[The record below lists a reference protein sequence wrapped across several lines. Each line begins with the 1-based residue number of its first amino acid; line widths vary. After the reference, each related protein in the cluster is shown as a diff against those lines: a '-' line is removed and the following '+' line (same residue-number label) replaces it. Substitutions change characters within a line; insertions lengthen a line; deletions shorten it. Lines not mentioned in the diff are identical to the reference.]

1 METLNSTFLE
11 LDARRLVSQLGSSL
25 KVVSSNMHT
34 SLGDGGELT
43 PKVPLKEHKE
53 HFEGY

>member
-1 METLNSTFLE
+1 METPNYTFLE

-25 KVVSSNMHT
+25 KAVSSNMHT

-53 HFEGY
+53 HLEGY

>member
-1 METLNSTFLE
+1 METPNSTFLE

-34 SLGDGGELT
+34 SLGDGGELIL
-43 PKVPLKEHKE
+43 KVPPKEHKK
-53 HFEGY
+53 HLEGY

>member
-1 METLNSTFLE
+1 METPNYTFLE

-25 KVVSSNMHT
+25 KAVSSNRHT

-43 PKVPLKEHKE
+43 PKVPPKEHKK
-53 HFEGY
+53 HLEGY